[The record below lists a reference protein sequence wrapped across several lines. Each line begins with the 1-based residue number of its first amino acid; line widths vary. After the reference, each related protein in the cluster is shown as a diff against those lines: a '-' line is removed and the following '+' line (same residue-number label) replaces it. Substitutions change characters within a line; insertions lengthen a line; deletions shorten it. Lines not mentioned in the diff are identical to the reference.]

1 MYNSFYGQATIY
13 ITIIEAGID
22 TRLNNIF
29 KIRG

>member
-1 MYNSFYGQATIY
+1 MYNYFYRQATIY
-13 ITIIEAGID
+13 IKIIEAGID